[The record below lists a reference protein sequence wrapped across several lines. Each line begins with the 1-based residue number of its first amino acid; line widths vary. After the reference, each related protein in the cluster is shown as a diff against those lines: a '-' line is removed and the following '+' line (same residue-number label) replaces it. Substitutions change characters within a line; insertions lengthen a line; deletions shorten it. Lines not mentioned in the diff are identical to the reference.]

1 MGIIILK
8 KIKIVINGEN
18 IIMTIDHAPY
28 PNSKGE
34 DINTPAINKLPKVQ
48 PPDFSKIRGHTC
60 TKIPAFNERQKRFE
74 SLSGSYYRTK
84 ADGSYEGVVEYDPKA
99 IYTDKLKTIEENGKK
114 RVVPFYNYGERSKNI
129 DIEFDSKKN
138 VLIFSHK
145 LIFIP
150 KKVVKNSD
158 KMEYPYRNQES
169 TDIKKFTILNREI
182 TTETIR
188 LIQERQDKVNELLNY
203 AGYYLTPTDCNIEG
217 GCTCVV
223 PIIMNVS
230 MLVQPVSEPQNPVA
244 HYINL
249 YPSASRADESNWG
262 EVELKEE
269 RYTKQGETK
278 VINGNV
284 ISSPSILVQEERPQD
299 STTVF
304 LHETAHLFGFPD
316 EYFEGGG
323 AVHKMYI
330 HADTQAVDI
339 HFPEPK
345 DDWKRQVDGQLM
357 SSAVPGKMPVI
368 PSYYYEQFRQYFE
381 KKTGVRWTIKKL
393 VN

>member
-1 MGIIILK
+1 MS
-8 KIKIVINGEN
+8 
-18 IIMTIDHAPY
+18 IDHAPY

-34 DINTPAINKLPKVQ
+34 DINTPAINKLPNIQ
-48 PPDFSKIRGHTC
+48 PPDFSKIKGHTC
-60 TKIPAFNERQKRFE
+60 TKIPPIIDRQRRFD

-84 ADGSYEGVVEYDPKA
+84 ADGSYEGVAEYDSKEN
-99 IYTDKLKTIEENGKK
+99 YTDKLKIIEQDGKQK
-114 RVVPFYNYGERSKNI
+114 VVPFYNYSQNFKNI
-129 DIEFDSKKN
+129 DIEFDNKKN
-138 VLIFSHK
+138 VLFFSCK

-150 KKVVKNSD
+150 KKVVNKKD
-158 KMEYPYRNQES
+158 GKEYPYKNQES
-169 TDIKKFTILNREI
+169 TKVKEFSIIDREI
-182 TTETIR
+182 TQETIR
-188 LIQERQDKVNELLNY
+188 LIQEKQDKVNELLNY

-230 MLVQPVSEPQNPVA
+230 MQVQHASEPKKPLA

-262 EVELKEE
+262 EVELKP
-269 RYTKQGETK
+269 ETYQIQATPK
-278 VINGNV
+278 FGNGTVIV
-284 ISSPSILVQEERPQD
+284 PPSRLVKEERPQD
-299 STTVF
+299 STAVF

-330 HADTQAVDI
+330 KPDTLAVDI

-345 DDWKRQVDGQLM
+345 DDWKRKVDGQLM
-357 SSAVPGKMPVI
+357 SSAVPGKMPII
-368 PSYYYEQFRQYFE
+368 PPYYYEQFRQYFE

-393 VN
+393 GN

>member
-48 PPDFSKIRGHTC
+48 PPDFSKIQGHTC

-84 ADGSYEGVVEYDPKA
+84 ADGSYEGVVEYDPEES
-99 IYTDKLKTIEENGKK
+99 YTDKLKIVEQDGKQK
-114 RVVPFYNYGERSKNI
+114 VVPFYNYGERSKNI

-138 VLIFSHK
+138 VLIFSRK
-145 LIFIP
+145 LIFIL
-150 KKVVKNSD
+150 KKVINSD
-158 KMEYPYRNQES
+158 NGKEYPYES
-169 TDIKKFTILNREI
+169 QKSTQKPYQIQDREI
-182 TTETIR
+182 TQETMQF
-188 LIQERQDKVNELLNY
+188 IQDRQDKVNELLNY

-223 PIIMNVS
+223 PIIMKVT
-230 MLVQPVSEPQNPVA
+230 MQVQQASEPQNLIA

-262 EVELKEE
+262 EVELKNEKF
-269 RYTKQGETK
+269 TKHGETK

-284 ISSPSILVQEERPQD
+284 ISSPSILVQEERTQD
-299 STTVF
+299 STAVF

-330 HADTQAVDI
+330 HADTQTVDI
-339 HFPEPK
+339 HFLEPK

-357 SSAVPGKMPVI
+357 SSAVPGTMPVI
-368 PSYYYEQFRQYFE
+368 PPYYYEQFRQYFE